1 MIVVNAN
8 KNIDIIKNILP
19 IEPKWYVSE
28 CDISFI
34 PSFSLIS
41 LYGED
46 STIIEV
52 QVHINIVIIYTPS
65 IWSSP
70 SCFGVLL
77 LEEEE
82 VIPAVPTDVSLANIF
97 LFIPVIITNNKPPFI
112 ELLSWKA

>member
-34 PSFSLIS
+34 PSFALIS

-52 QVHINIVIIYTPS
+52 QVHINIVIMYTPS

-77 LEEEE
+77 LEEEGYTCGTYRGFACE
-82 VIPAVPTDVSLANIF
+82 YVSF
-97 LFIPVIITNNKPPFI
+97 YTSYYYK
-112 ELLSWKA
+112 